1 MNKRDVGTFYEDIA
15 AEYIRNNGGKIIKR
29 NYRSRQGEI
38 DIIARDGDYLCFV
51 EVKYRAGDKYGDAL
65 EAVGFA
71 KQKAVCKASKVYI
84 RMNGGDFDMPMR
96 YDVIAVK
103 ASENGM
109 CNVKWLK
116 NAFEYVL

>member
-38 DIIARDGDYLCFV
+38 DIIARDGEYLCFV
-51 EVKYRAGDKYGDAL
+51 EVKDAL

-71 KQKAVCKASKVYI
+71 KQKTVCKVSKVYI
-84 RMNGGDFDMPMR
+84 RLNGGDFDTPMR
-96 YDVIAVK
+96 YDVIAVN
-103 ASENGM
+103 ASEDGM
-109 CNVKWLK
+109 YNVKWLK

>member
-51 EVKYRAGDKYGDAL
+51 
-65 EAVGFA
+65 
-71 KQKAVCKASKVYI
+71 
-84 RMNGGDFDMPMR
+84 
-96 YDVIAVK
+96 
-103 ASENGM
+103 
-109 CNVKWLK
+109 
-116 NAFEYVL
+116 

>member
-29 NYRSRQGEI
+29 NFRSRQGEI
-38 DIIARDGDYLCFV
+38 DIIARDGEYLCFV

-65 EAVGFA
+65 EAVGSA
-71 KQKAVCKASKVYI
+71 KQRTVCKVSKVYI
-84 RMNGGDFDMPMR
+84 RMNGGDFDTPMR
-96 YDVIAVK
+96 YDVIAVN
-103 ASENGM
+103 ASEDGM
-109 CNVKWLK
+109 YNVKWLK

>member
-15 AEYIRNNGGKIIKR
+15 AEYIRNNGGKIVKR

-71 KQKAVCKASKVYI
+71 KQKAVCKVSKVYI
-84 RMNGGDFDMPMR
+84 
-96 YDVIAVK
+96 
-103 ASENGM
+103 
-109 CNVKWLK
+109 L
-116 NAFEYVL
+116 